1 MRYISNI
8 SKYENFTTIKRV
20 KVIKNCTI
28 TNFNIINKP
37 SGFGEY
43 NIIFVSHKY
52 GEHHSHFLKDLLFQF
67 SYYFKLKDLYEDIKL
82 YMPQSNNFIN
92 EFLHLLKINWISGNR
107 TIDCKNLFF

>member
-28 TNFNIINKP
+28 TNFHVTNKIT
-37 SGFGEY
+37 GLGND

-52 GEHHSHFLKDLLFQF
+52 GEHHGHFLKDLL
-67 SYYFKLKDLYEDIKL
+67 KKIDI
-82 YMPQSNNFIN
+82 
-92 EFLHLLKINWISGNR
+92 LL
-107 TIDCKNLFF
+107 L